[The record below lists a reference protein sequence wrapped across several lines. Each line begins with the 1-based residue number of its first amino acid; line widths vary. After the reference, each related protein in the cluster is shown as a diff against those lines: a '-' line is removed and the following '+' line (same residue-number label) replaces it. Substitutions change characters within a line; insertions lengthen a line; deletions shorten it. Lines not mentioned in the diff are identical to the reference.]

1 MSEHPTIAA
10 IAVHPVATIN
20 FFIAVFLSL
29 AIGNIVI
36 GNTSTLAT
44 LPSLASVPLRRASP
58 FAKATEDKT
67 EDKLI
72 HAKGFMGF
80 LLSVYTVLTYQ
91 AQCHRRRKLS
101 LSPESEQ

>member
-1 MSEHPTIAA
+1 MPSTTATHASAATIAA
-10 IAVHPVATIN
+10 IIV